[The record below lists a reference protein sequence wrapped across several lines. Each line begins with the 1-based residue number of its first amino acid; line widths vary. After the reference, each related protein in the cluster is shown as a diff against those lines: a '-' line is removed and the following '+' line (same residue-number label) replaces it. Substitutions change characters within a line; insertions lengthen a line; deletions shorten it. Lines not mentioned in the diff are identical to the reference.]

1 MKKGGLGQGLA
12 ALLGPQALPEG
23 SKSVERR
30 SDSALQEI
38 PMELIYPNEEQPRGF
53 FNYNEIEA
61 LAQSIQQNGLLQPI
75 LVRQMEDDT
84 YQIIA
89 GERRWRAAQL
99 LEMKT
104 LPAIVRDMTDEE
116 VMLSALVENLQ
127 REDLNPIEE
136 ARTYATILEKM
147 KITHAELGVM
157 VGKSRSHISN
167 LCRLLALPKSVG
179 LLVTRGDLTVGH
191 ARTLIKK
198 ENCEEIA
205 LLMYEKKISVREA
218 EKLMREKEGKE
229 PKGPVQKESPV
240 KTYAPESDGVV
251 SQEEKDEINRIESF
265 LKDRLGHPVK
275 IYIHKDTT
283 DVVFHLPSRENLD
296 DLLAKLNTIAP

>member
-23 SKSVERR
+23 SKNVERR
-30 SDSALQEI
+30 GDSALQEI
-38 PMELIYPNEEQPRGF
+38 PMDMIFRNEEQPRKG

-89 GERRWRAAQL
+89 GERRFKAAQM

-104 LPAIVRDMTDEE
+104 LPAIVKDMTDEE
-116 VMLSALVENLQ
+116 VMVSALVENLQ
-127 REDLNPIEE
+127 REDLNPLEE
-136 ARTYATILEKM
+136 GMAYIAILEKM
-147 KITHAELGVM
+147 KITQEELGAM
-157 VGKSRSHISN
+157 IGKSRSHISN
-167 LCRLLALPKSVG
+167 SCRLISLPVAVRALVA
-179 LLVTRGDLTVGH
+179 RGDLTVGH

-198 ENCEEIA
+198 ENSEEIA
-205 LLMYEKKISVREA
+205 MLMFERKISVREA

-229 PKGPVQKESPV
+229 PKAPTQKAENA
-240 KTYAPESDGVV
+240 KRYATESDGAV